1 MPVAVCDSC
10 SRYAYYVLARGTSP
24 CDVSNRAAHCG
35 STRARP
41 AALVTRQ
48 LLVHSSL
55 HTPSESVWH
64 AKLTGRLST
73 GMLAG
78 TAACVR
84 YIVRCQWQIMRC
96 APWSCGALGS
106 GPAASSCDVVQRHAQ
121 HRDPWVNVTEAA
133 IANPWSKKAFA
144 SGRIL
149 GPGSGSGRILPRSGR
164 GLLVATLKIGAPAFP
179 GIHDIMNKIG
189 KVLGKS

>member
-1 MPVAVCDSC
+1 MPVAVSDSC

-133 IANPWSKKAFA
+133 IANSMVKKSIA
-144 SGRIL
+144 SG
-149 GPGSGSGRILPRSGR
+149 SAGSGRILLPDTAAVCLWQLSR
-164 GLLVATLKIGAPAFP
+164 
-179 GIHDIMNKIG
+179 
-189 KVLGKS
+189 